1 MRKFRCPFCDFKHT
15 FVPNGKSKYKKRVVG
30 FTCPQ
35 CGKKATEKDL
45 RKAKG
50 KGPKPPGQRRN
61 RKKKLDAQ
69 PHIVS
74 VINPTPRIAEPDY
87 TEWRRKDQNYR
98 PPFERVSPA
107 ANRYWKPHPTD
118 RALGSAVLLMSDVE
132 PEDMANVIDIG
143 MEPVEEMKRET
154 KVEEI
159 ELATEA
165 MEEARKKLQGV
176 AINLSAIEKK
186 ITTTL
191 KVSTQRLDHSISIIS
206 TLLAHIDNLT
216 EEAAKK
222 KLSAR

>member
-1 MRKFRCPFCDFKHT
+1 MRKFRCPFCEYEHT
-15 FVPNGKSKYKKRVVG
+15 FAPKGKSKYKKRVVG

-50 KGPKPPGQRRN
+50 KGPKPPGERRK
-61 RKKKLDAQ
+61 RKKSVDKQ
-69 PHIVS
+69 PHIVP

-98 PPFERVSPA
+98 PPFERVFPT

-118 RALGSAVLLMSDVE
+118 RALGSAVLLMSDIE
-132 PEDMANVIDIG
+132 PEDMANVIEIET
-143 MEPVEEMKRET
+143 EPVEEMKRET

-186 ITTTL
+186 LNDTL
-191 KVSTQRLDHSISIIS
+191 EVSTQRLDQNISIIS
-206 TLLAHIDNLT
+206 TLLAHIDKLT

-222 KLSAR
+222 KFPIR

>member
-1 MRKFRCPFCDFKHT
+1 MRKFRCPFCEFEHT
-15 FVPNGKSKYKKRVVG
+15 FSPKGKSKYKKRVVG
-30 FTCPQ
+30 FTCPK

-45 RKAKG
+45 RKVKG
-50 KGPKPPGQRRN
+50 KGPKPPGERRK
-61 RKKKLDAQ
+61 RKKSVDKQ
-69 PHIVS
+69 PHIVP

-107 ANRYWKPHPTD
+107 ANRHWKPQPTD
-118 RALGSAVLLMSDVE
+118 RTLGSAVLLMSDID
-132 PEDMANVIDIG
+132 PEDMANVIEIET
-143 MEPVEEMKRET
+143 EPVEEMKKET

-159 ELATEA
+159 ESATEA

-176 AINLSAIEKK
+176 VINLSNIEKK
-186 ITTTL
+186 MTTKL
-191 KVSTQRLDHSISIIS
+191 DASTEKLERSISIIS